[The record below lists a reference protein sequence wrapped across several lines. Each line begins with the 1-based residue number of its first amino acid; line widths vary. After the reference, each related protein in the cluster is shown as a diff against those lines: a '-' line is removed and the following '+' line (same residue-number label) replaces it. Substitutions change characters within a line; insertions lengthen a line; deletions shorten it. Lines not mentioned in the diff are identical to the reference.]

1 MSSYSDTTD
10 TTDRSST
17 DMEEDD
23 QGINDQVLQT
33 NPCEQAFREAI
44 AIVCFLGAEAARIR
58 MNLHTLPINCVYE
71 RSFYTRQWHFVVH
84 YHRLWCDELSRTSVE
99 YLRAVMTIWTIQN
112 CK

>member
-1 MSSYSDTTD
+1 MSSYSETTD
-10 TTDRSST
+10 SSSS

-23 QGINDQVLQT
+23 QGINDQVLPT
-33 NPCEQAFREAI
+33 NPYEQAFREAL

-84 YHRLWCDELSRTSVE
+84 YHRLWCDELSRTSAE

-112 CK
+112 YK